1 MQNWSE
7 RDKRK
12 LREAKEGLNKRA
24 DLLKK
29 ELTEDPKAKK
39 QEGDVAFA
47 IYDEG
52 NVKSRMNQVVARIE
66 NNEDLTD
73 LEKEALL
80 QGQERNLVE
89 IDKLMEGERLT
100 QDTELERALRERIER
115 RKRML
120 EKKHKKDIAIDFQS
134 QKQKIIEDVDR
145 EKQVQLQIMENELD
159 KRGAELLDKEG
170 SNAKYSQLHDE
181 LQKER
186 EKKQKEIDEKYEE
199 ELDLRLKKLQ

>member
-1 MQNWSE
+1 MMQNWSD

-39 QEGDVAFA
+39 QEGDVTFA

-73 LEKEALL
+73 PEKEALL
-80 QGQERNLVE
+80 
-89 IDKLMEGERLT
+89 
-100 QDTELERALRERIER
+100 
-115 RKRML
+115 
-120 EKKHKKDIAIDFQS
+120 
-134 QKQKIIEDVDR
+134 
-145 EKQVQLQIMENELD
+145 
-159 KRGAELLDKEG
+159 
-170 SNAKYSQLHDE
+170 
-181 LQKER
+181 
-186 EKKQKEIDEKYEE
+186 
-199 ELDLRLKKLQ
+199 

>member
-1 MQNWSE
+1 MMQNWSE

-73 LEKEALL
+73 LEGSAPP
-80 QGQERNLVE
+80 R
-89 IDKLMEGERLT
+89 
-100 QDTELERALRERIER
+100 
-115 RKRML
+115 
-120 EKKHKKDIAIDFQS
+120 S
-134 QKQKIIEDVDR
+134 
-145 EKQVQLQIMENELD
+145 
-159 KRGAELLDKEG
+159 GAKP
-170 SNAKYSQLHDE
+170 S
-181 LQKER
+181 
-186 EKKQKEIDEKYEE
+186 
-199 ELDLRLKKLQ
+199 